1 MLDAVLPLMNP
12 HGRIPLCGMI
22 AWYNAGG
29 LGADAEGA
37 GLTAPRLWRTI
48 LVNFLTVRG
57 FIISN
62 HWDQMPKFQREVAP
76 MVADGRV
83 KVKEDITEGLE
94 NAPQAFIDMLN
105 GGNTGKA
112 IVKVK

>member
-1 MLDAVLPLMNP
+1 
-12 HGRIPLCGMI
+12 
-22 AWYNAGG
+22 
-29 LGADAEGA
+29 
-37 GLTAPRLWRTI
+37 
-48 LVNFLTVRG
+48 
-57 FIISN
+57 
-62 HWDQMPKFQREVAP
+62 MPKFQREVAP

>member
-12 HGRIPLCGMI
+12 FGRIPLCGMI

-29 LGADAEGA
+29 LGADAAQE
-37 GLTAPRLWRTI
+37 GLTAPKLWRTI
-48 LVNFLTVRG
+48 LVNFLSVNG

-62 HWDQMPKFQREVAP
+62 HWDRYPDFVNEVAP
-76 MVADGRV
+76 MLKDGRV
-83 KVKEDITEGLE
+83 KYKEDITDGLE
-94 NAPQAFIDMLN
+94 NAPQAFMDLLT
-105 GGNTGKA
+105 GGNHGKA